1 MNFEDEQL
9 KQLLR
14 SDKGPEPSTLFL
26 ESTLEKA
33 GFHSKRL
40 TLAQPVLSG
49 SKLSLRPPV
58 FSQRSYGVLLL
69 LAIAGILLVTSAIH
83 TEEEELHRIDT
94 LSLSTLL
101 VL

>member
-1 MNFEDEQL
+1 MKLEDEQL
-9 KQLLR
+9 KHLIR
-14 SDKGPEPSTLFL
+14 SDKSPELSSHFLDSTLD
-26 ESTLEKA
+26 KA
-33 GFHSKRL
+33 GFASNRL

-49 SKLSLRPPV
+49 SKLSLLPPV
-58 FSQRSYGVLLL
+58 FSQRSSGVLLL
-69 LAIAGILLVTSAIH
+69 MAIAGILLVKSAMH